1 MSFKN
6 NLREMPTLPL
16 RIQYFFNAVEHEY
29 RRSSDTTEPPS
40 ASAVSDFLREGAL
53 DSKVWQDWKK
63 KLEKGLF
70 KSAPKALLPAAAS
83 LGFTREKPWL
93 SVEPSDDPLL
103 MLFSAIDLCARA
115 IQSPGLRQPDIIEKS
130 AAWRARILSKW
141 GFYQVAAIAGSSTP
155 SPSSPDHPSTI
166 KARAGLYLDDFGRAD
181 PYTGILISIR
191 DERFDQYLDPPW
203 PTGYLAGTSLIQA
216 VWNRS
221 SGLRFEG
228 MGVYSKGPLSTLV
241 LDALAAA
248 VLDWAAIVALEGYSN
263 EYSEKKT
270 TITAGSIILL
280 LLGERHDPAMGKEW
294 HYAVDAIAGDS
305 WADGTP
311 HHERY
316 WLRAAIGCRLA
327 LNNALKLAGISRTAL
342 RNLIGEIPLPMAVG
356 ERPFSMRIKSEE
368 EEPASPSTPSNAWG
382 QFRDTMT
389 GNPRDQPVFNG
400 IPSD

>member
-1 MSFKN
+1 MNQNQTAKKN
-6 NLREMPTLPL
+6 SREMPTLPL
-16 RIQYFFNAVEHEY
+16 RVQYFCNAVEFEY
-29 RRSSDTTEPPS
+29 KRASGTSESPS
-40 ASAVSDFLREGAL
+40 ASNISDFLREGGL

-63 KLEKGLF
+63 KLKDGQF
-70 KSAPKALLPAAAS
+70 KSTPSKLLPAAAS
-83 LGFTREKPWL
+83 LNFTQEKPWL
-93 SVEPSDDPLL
+93 SVDPSDDPLL
-103 MLFSAIDLCARA
+103 MLLSAIDLCTRA
-115 IQSPGLRQPDIIEKS
+115 IQAPKLRQPDIIEKA

-141 GFYQVAAIAGSSTP
+141 DYDQVADLASSTTP
-155 SPSSPDHPSTI
+155 SPSNPEHPSTI
-166 KARAGLYLDDFGRAD
+166 KARAGLYLDDWGRAD

-203 PTGYLAGTSLIQA
+203 PTGYLAGISLVQA

-228 MGVYSKGPLSTLV
+228 SGVYSKGPLSTLV

-280 LLGERHDPAMGKEW
+280 LLGERRDPAMGKEW

-305 WADGTP
+305 WADGIP

-316 WLRAAIGCRLA
+316 WLKAAIGCRLA
-327 LNNALKLAGISRTAL
+327 LQNALKLAGISRTAL
-342 RNLIGEIPLPMAVG
+342 RGLIGDIPLHMAVG
-356 ERPFSMRIKSEE
+356 ERPFAMRFQDAED
-368 EEPASPSTPSNAWG
+368 AMA
-382 QFRDTMT
+382 FD
-389 GNPRDQPVFNG
+389 
-400 IPSD
+400 

>member
-1 MSFKN
+1 MGEKLSFKGN
-6 NLREMPTLPL
+6 MRDMPTLPL
-16 RIQYFFNAVEHEY
+16 RAQYFSNAVKYEY
-29 RRSSDTTEPPS
+29 KRSTKSSAPPS
-40 ASAVSDFLREGAL
+40 ASDISNFLRGGNLEPNVWQAWQSKLKEGTFKATPKNL
-53 DSKVWQDWKK
+53 DS
-63 KLEKGLF
+63 
-70 KSAPKALLPAAAS
+70 AAS
-83 LGFTREKPWL
+83 ALNFTKEKYWL

-103 MLFSAIDLCARA
+103 MLLSAVDLCAHA
-115 IQSPGLRQPDIIEKS
+115 IQNPGLRQPEIIEKS

-141 GFYQVAAIAGSSTP
+141 GYDQVAAIANSPTP
-155 SPSSPDHPSTI
+155 SPSNPEHPSTI
-166 KARAGLYLDDFGRAD
+166 KARAGLYLDDWGRAD
-181 PYTGILISIR
+181 PYAGILISIR

-327 LNNALKLAGISRTAL
+327 LQNALKLAGITRTAL
-342 RNLIGEIPLPMAVG
+342 RSLIGEIPLPMAVG
-356 ERPFSMRIKSEE
+356 ERPFSMRIKPEE
-368 EEPASPSTPSNAWG
+368 EEPASLYHP
-382 QFRDTMT
+382 Q
-389 GNPRDQPVFNG
+389 
-400 IPSD
+400 